1 LNITT
6 EAIEPC
12 QVRLTV
18 SVDPARL
25 ERSMQQVAQEYSKR
39 YKVPGFR
46 PGKVPLARMVAL
58 VGEESL
64 RAEALEKLGREVMAE
79 AMQQEGAI
87 PSAPVS
93 IEITSE
99 TPPTFAAL
107 VPLEPKVELGEYRS
121 LRMPE
126 PAPDPVTD
134 DEVEALLERLRQDLA
149 SLEPVDRPAEAEDV
163 VELALTLRP
172 AVAVAGASEEPIR
185 QHDHMWLTLDPAG
198 ADRVGLPEAV
208 IDEIIGLSAG
218 SEHRFQIEYPEDWA
232 DEEQRGRLL
241 AFELQVAKVSAV
253 VKPGLDD
260 AFAQQVSDA
269 ADLEEL
275 RGRAHQDIEQ
285 RRRNEVR
292 DRYLESL
299 LDKLVEGASIAY
311 APPLLE
317 SEARS
322 LAADLRERV
331 ERQGFTWERW
341 LELQEKQEE
350 ELWSELEAQ
359 ADRQLR
365 RNLVMGAFVDA
376 EAIEVS
382 ADEIRAEVSR
392 FESILAGMPKKNRP
406 KADDLIRR
414 SGSRLLTQRA
424 IDRLLEIVSGSA
436 AESENATE
444 SKRDTDAN
452 SDTDAKTETA
462 EPTE

>member
-1 LNITT
+1 MNITT

-18 SVDPARL
+18 SVDAARL
-25 ERSMQQVAQEYSKR
+25 ERSMTQVAQEYSKR

-99 TPPTFAAL
+99 SPPTFVAL
-107 VPLEPKVELGEYRS
+107 VPLEPQVALGEYRS
-121 LRMPE
+121 IRMPE
-126 PAPDPVTD
+126 PEPEPVTE

-149 SLEPVDRPAEAEDV
+149 SLEPVDRPAEAKDV
-163 VELALTLRP
+163 VELALTIRP
-172 AVAVAGASEEPIR
+172 AVAIAGASDEPIR

-208 IDEIIGLSAG
+208 IDEIIGLSAEG
-218 SEHRFQIEYPEDWA
+218 SHRFQIEYPEDWA
-232 DEEQRGRLL
+232 DEQQRGRLL
-241 AFELQVAKVSAV
+241 SFEVIVSKVSTLQ
-253 VKPGLDD
+253 KPGLDD

-269 ADLEEL
+269 ADLAEL
-275 RGRAHQDIEQ
+275 RERAHQDIAQ
-285 RRRNEVR
+285 RRRNELR
-292 DRYLESL
+292 ERHLESL
-299 LDKLVEGASIAY
+299 LDKLVEGATIGY

-317 SEARS
+317 SETRS

-331 ERQGFTWERW
+331 ERQGFAWERW
-341 LELQEKQEE
+341 LELQEKQED

-376 EAIEVS
+376 ESIDVS
-382 ADEIRAEVSR
+382 AEDIRAEVAR

-406 KADDLIRR
+406 KADDLVRR

-424 IDRLLEIVSGSA
+424 IDRLLEIVSGG
-436 AESENATE
+436 ATE
-444 SKRDTDAN
+444 SGRFTDSEHDT
-452 SDTDAKTETA
+452 TEPA
-462 EPTE
+462 E